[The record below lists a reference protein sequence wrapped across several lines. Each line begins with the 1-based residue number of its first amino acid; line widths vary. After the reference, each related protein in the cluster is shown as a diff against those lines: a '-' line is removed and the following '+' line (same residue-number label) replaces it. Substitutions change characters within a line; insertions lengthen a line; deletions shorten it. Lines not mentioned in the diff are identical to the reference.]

1 MNQLSF
7 SYNVPM
13 LIKRKKYKYTKKR
26 RANDI
31 IIERFWKIV
40 NLLLQ
45 KLGQKH
51 PCI

>member
-1 MNQLSF
+1 MSNF

-26 RANDI
+26 GANDK
-31 IIERFWKIV
+31 IIESFWKIV

-45 KLGQKH
+45 KLGPKH